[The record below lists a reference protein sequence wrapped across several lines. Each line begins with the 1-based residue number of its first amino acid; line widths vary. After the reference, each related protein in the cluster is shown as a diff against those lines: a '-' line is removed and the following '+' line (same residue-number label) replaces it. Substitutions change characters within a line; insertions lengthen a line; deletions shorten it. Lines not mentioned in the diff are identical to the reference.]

1 MMVLRV
7 NWRRRR
13 KKKKRWLS
21 ELFDSCFFCFLVI
34 KHRLW
39 CSYTSLMV
47 RDSKSGMPGSVD
59 DGAEGE
65 LEEEEEEG
73 EVVE

>member
-1 MMVLRV
+1 MYDVFIYQPPMPAMM
-7 NWRRRR
+7 
-13 KKKKRWLS
+13 
-21 ELFDSCFFCFLVI
+21 
-34 KHRLW
+34 
-39 CSYTSLMV
+39 

-65 LEEEEEEG
+65 LEEEEEEEE